1 MLSAT
6 SIRGRASPLMRAA
19 RPLREVAS
27 ADSAMPSEAAAW
39 NNPATRLRSM
49 YGSGSPARKPPRMPD
64 SGSST
69 LSSETEWLPEARMPR
84 PSQSSSTT
92 TPGASVGTI
101 AYA

>member
-1 MLSAT
+1 
-6 SIRGRASPLMRAA
+6 
-19 RPLREVAS
+19 
-27 ADSAMPSEAAAW
+27 
-39 NNPATRLRSM
+39 M

-69 LSSETEWLPEARMPR
+69 PSSETELLPEARMPR